1 MIKLDHMAIYV
12 HDLENM
18 KNFFV
23 HFFSAQANQMYHNP
37 KTGLRTY
44 FLTFADGSR
53 LEIMNRPEILTREK
67 DQFLSGYIHIA
78 FSVGS
83 KEAVDNLTRLLE
95 NNGYAVISGPRK
107 TGDGFYESCIQG
119 PENNLIEITE

>member
-1 MIKLDHMAIYV
+1 MIKLDHMAMYV
-12 HDLENM
+12 YDLENM

-23 HFFSAQANQMYHNP
+23 HFFSAQANQMYYNP

-53 LEIMNRPEILTREK
+53 LEIMNRPEVFIQEK
-67 DQFLSGYIHIA
+67 ETFLSGYTHIA

-83 KEAVDNLTRLLE
+83 KEVVDDLTHILK

-107 TGDGFYESCIQG
+107 TGDGYYESCIQG

>member
-1 MIKLDHMAIYV
+1 MKLDHMAMYV

-23 HFFSAQANQMYHNP
+23 RFFSAQANQMYYNL

-53 LEIMNRPEILTREK
+53 LEIMNRPEVLIQEK
-67 DQFLSGYIHIA
+67 EMFPSGYTHIA

-83 KEAVDNLTRLLE
+83 KEVVDDLTHILR
-95 NNGYAVISGPRK
+95 NNGYTVISGPRK
-107 TGDGFYESCIQG
+107 TGDGYYESCIQG